1 MRVLQRAVAT
11 AVASL
16 AFATAGVVAAAP
28 ASATPEDGKGCVG
41 TPAIPASYVC
51 VISLTPEVLV
61 PELTTT
67 TVPVTVPSVC
77 YFLDCTQPTTVNVP
91 VPGVTPRSGVVAVLW
106 YQGTYYPIGVGTIDD
121 VWKVLVDT
129 LDFVNGVVRNLD
141 EGTVTPL
148 AEYAVAQAN
157 YYRDVV
163 EQEAG
168 AAVQQVLDIVR
179 GLPTLD
185 EIVDAIT
192 RYLQEQVYPIVQSLY
207 DWARETV
214 DQAADEARE
223 RLAQLV
229 EDVEY
234 CLRVCFSTDGIDD
247 PRKYIST

>member
-1 MRVLQRAVAT
+1 MRVLPRAVAT

-16 AFATAGVVAAAP
+16 AFATVGVVAAAP

-51 VISLTPEVLV
+51 VISVTPETVV

-106 YQGTYYPIGVGTIDD
+106 YQGTYYPIGVGTID
-121 VWKVLVDT
+121 VWKVLADT
-129 LDFVNGVVRNLD
+129 LDFVNGVVKNL

-192 RYLQEQVYPIVQSLY
+192 RYLEEQVYPIVQALY

-214 DQAADEARE
+214 DQAVYEARE
-223 RLAQLV
+223 RLAQLI
-229 EDVEY
+229 EDVEN
-234 CLRVCFSTDGIDD
+234 CLRVCFATDEI
-247 PRKYIST
+247 IST